1 MRKSIIYTAA
11 IVLALS
17 IVGCGNKEG
26 AAKEQTKQETVK
38 GEKKEA
44 KKEAAKKET
53 KKKETVKKKSSSK
66 KGFLKPT
73 ATGLPYEMLV
83 VMDDD
88 QWERPLGR
96 AVFNVLDTDVP
107 GLPQSERSF
116 RITRVNPEGMS
127 SNMFRIMRNIIKV
140 DIQKIYTQPKLK
152 FARDVYSQPQ
162 MVMTLQ
168 APDEASLAQYVE
180 ENAQSI
186 IDFFTRAEMNREI
199 ANLREEHNPDVSR
212 LAKEIL
218 GVDVWVPWEVNK
230 YKKGKDFLWASTN
243 SEKKDMNIVVYSYP
257 YTDAKTFTLDYF
269 LNKRDSVMKVNIP
282 GGPEGSYMTTQHDY
296 VYVKDATVHGKY
308 AQVARGLW
316 RVQGDRMGGPFVSHS
331 RVDEVNGRVVVVEA
345 FIYAPESLKR
355 DLMRR
360 MEAALYTLQL
370 PQQQPVEELSY
381 SLDEIVIE
389 PEIKI

>member
-1 MRKSIIYTAA
+1 MRKLFFYTTA

-17 IVGCGNKEG
+17 IAGCGNKES
-26 AAKEQTKQETVK
+26 AATEQTKQENVK
-38 GEKKEA
+38 NESKQKEAKKKEA
-44 KKEAAKKET
+44 KK
-53 KKKETVKKKSSSK
+53 KETVAKKSLSK
-66 KGFLKPT
+66 KSLMLPN
-73 ATGLPYEMLV
+73 ASGLPYEMLV
-83 VMDDD
+83 VMDDE

-116 RITRVNPEGMS
+116 RITRVAPSGMS

-140 DIQKIYTQPKLK
+140 DIQNIYTQPKLK
-152 FARDVYSQPQ
+152 FARDVYAYPQ

-180 ENAQSI
+180 DNAQSI

-199 ANLREEHNPDVSR
+199 SNLREEHNLDVSR

-243 SEKKDMNIVVYSYP
+243 SEKKDMNIVLYSYP
-257 YTDAKTFTLDYF
+257 YTDANTFTLDYF
-269 LNKRDSVMKVNIP
+269 LNKRDSVMKANIP

-331 RVDEVNGRVVVVEA
+331 RVDEVNGRVIVAEI

-355 DLMRR
+355 DLVRR
-360 MEAALYTLQL
+360 MEAALYTVQL
-370 PQQQPVEELSY
+370 PQQQSVAEFAY

-389 PEIKI
+389 PEIK

>member
-1 MRKSIIYTAA
+1 MRKLFFYTTA

-17 IVGCGNKEG
+17 IAGCGNKEG
-26 AAKEQTKQETVK
+26 AATEQTKQENVK
-38 GEKKEA
+38 NEGKQKEA
-44 KKEAAKKET
+44 KKKDA
-53 KKKETVKKKSSSK
+53 KKKETVAKKSPSK
-66 KGFLKPT
+66 KSLMLPN
-73 ATGLPYEMLV
+73 ASGLPYEMLV
-83 VMDDD
+83 VMDDE

-116 RITRVNPEGMS
+116 RITRVAPSGMS

-140 DIQKIYTQPKLK
+140 DIQNIYTQPKLK
-152 FARDVYSQPQ
+152 FARDVYAYPQ

-180 ENAQSI
+180 DNAQSI

-199 ANLREEHNPDVSR
+199 SNLREEHNLDVSR

-243 SEKKDMNIVVYSYP
+243 SEKKDMNIVLYAYP
-257 YTDAKTFTLDYF
+257 YTDANTFTLDYF
-269 LNKRDSVMKVNIP
+269 LNKRDSVMKANIP

-331 RVDEVNGRVVVVEA
+331 RVDEVNGRVIVAEI

-355 DLMRR
+355 DLVRR
-360 MEAALYTLQL
+360 MEAALYTVQL
-370 PQQQPVEELSY
+370 PQQQSVAELAY

-389 PEIKI
+389 PEIK

>member
-1 MRKSIIYTAA
+1 MKKSIIYIAA
-11 IVLALS
+11 LMLTFS
-17 IVGCGNKEG
+17 IVSCGNKEG
-26 AAKEQTKQETVK
+26 AAKEQAQQETVK
-38 GEKKEA
+38 NEKNEA
-44 KKEAAKKET
+44 KKVA
-53 KKKETVKKKSSSK
+53 KKKETVKKKTTKSK
-66 KGFLKPT
+66 KGFMMPN

-83 VMDDD
+83 VMDDA

-116 RITRVNPEGMS
+116 RITRVNPSGMS

-140 DIQKIYTQPKLK
+140 DIQNIYTQPKFK
-152 FARDVYSQPQ
+152 FSRDVYAYPQ

-168 APDEASLAQYVE
+168 APDEASLAKYVE

-186 IDFFTRAEMNREI
+186 LNFFTRAEMNREI

-218 GVDVWVPWEVNK
+218 DVDVWVPYEVNK

-243 SEKKDMNIVVYSYP
+243 SEKKDMNIVIYSYP
-257 YTDAKTFTLDYF
+257 YTDVNTFTLDYF
-269 LNKRDSVMKVNIP
+269 LDKRDSVMKANIP
-282 GGPEGSYMTTQHDY
+282 GGPEGSYMATQRDY
-296 VYVKDATVHGKY
+296 VYVKDGTVHGKY
-308 AQVARGLW
+308 AQIARGLW
-316 RVQGDRMGGPFVSHS
+316 HVKGDRMGGPFVSHS

-370 PQQQPVEELSY
+370 PEQPEVNSLSY
-381 SLDEIVIE
+381 DLDEIVIE
-389 PEIKI
+389 PEITK

>member
-1 MRKSIIYTAA
+1 MKKSIMYIAA
-11 IVLALS
+11 LVLAIS
-17 IVGCGNKEG
+17 IASCGNKEG
-26 AAKEQTKQETVK
+26 AAKEQAQQETVTND
-38 GEKKEA
+38 
-44 KKEAAKKET
+44 KKET
-53 KKKETVKKKSSSK
+53 KKTAKKKETVKKKTAKSK
-66 KGFLKPT
+66 KGFMMPN
-73 ATGLPYEMLV
+73 ASGLPYEMLV
-83 VMDDD
+83 VMDDA

-116 RITRVNPEGMS
+116 RITRVNPSGMS

-140 DIQKIYTQPKLK
+140 DIQNIYTQPKFK
-152 FARDVYSQPQ
+152 FARNVYSYPQ

-168 APDEASLAQYVE
+168 APDEASLAKYVE

-186 IDFFTRAEMNREI
+186 LNFFTRAEINREI

-218 GVDVWVPWEVNK
+218 DVDVWVPYEVNK

-257 YTDAKTFTLDYF
+257 YTDTNTFTLDYF
-269 LNKRDSVMKVNIP
+269 LDKRDSVMKANIP
-282 GGPEGSYMTTQHDY
+282 GGPEGSYMATQRDY
-296 VYVKDATVHGKY
+296 VYVKDGTVHGKY
-308 AQVARGLW
+308 AQIARGLW

-331 RVDEVNGRVVVVEA
+331 RVDEANGRVVVAEA

-370 PQQQPVEELSY
+370 PEQPEVNSLSY
-381 SLDEIVIE
+381 DLDEIVIE
-389 PEIKI
+389 PEITK